1 MSENLIPLKD
11 ILDFVR
17 PHAEK
22 GVNGTPWCTA
32 AEDWF
37 VDELGVEFVKSFKKC
52 TCGQPGCVWLAYLE
66 GEQRFTPAE
75 NCPEFITHESLV
87 NFVGRLTEYYRDDL
101 ADGDEEAVSLS
112 DILDEAKSLW
122 KL

>member
-1 MSENLIPLKD
+1 VSENLIPLKD

-32 AEDWF
+32 AEDWL
-37 VDELGVEFVKSFKKC
+37 VDELGVKFAKITKQC
-52 TCGQPGCVWLAYLE
+52 TCGAPGCAWPVYLE
-66 GEQRFTPAE
+66 GEQRFTLAE
-75 NCPEFITHESLV
+75 DCPEFIAHESLV
-87 NFVGRLTEYYRDDL
+87 KFVGRLTEYYADDL
-101 ADGDEEAVSLS
+101 ADEDEEAVSLS
-112 DILDEAKSLW
+112 NIIDEAKALW